1 VIVILQVFSWL
12 VFISYLVS
20 FGYYLFYFRTQRQE
34 TEGRLRIWLA
44 VAAASHTLYLILLG
58 LQLQHIPV
66 GDVFQVLTTCA
77 WFFVLVY
84 LITEIRAKVM
94 TMGVFFIPIILILHG
109 ISSAFIDFK
118 KPLPE
123 LLSTILLFEVHV
135 AIMISAY
142 AAFSISFISSIMYIL
157 LAREMRT
164 RKLGIFFQRLPS
176 LEYVDKLSNQA
187 VNIGLIVVS
196 LGIVLGFYM
205 GTKVWEGRWAL
216 DPKLLAVVISWAIYL
231 AHYVTRKIIGWQG
244 LRAAVVSVV
253 GFNWLLFSFIIV
265 NLFFS
270 KFHNFQ

>member
-1 VIVILQVFSWL
+1 MSEILRSLSWL
-12 VFISYLVS
+12 VLGLYAIS
-20 FGYYLFYFRTQRQE
+20 FGYYLYYFRFKKSE
-34 TEGRLRIWLA
+34 TETRLRIWLA
-44 VAAASHTLYLILLG
+44 LSAGCHTIYVVLLG
-58 LQLQHIPV
+58 LKLQHIPV

-84 LITEIRAKVM
+84 LVLEIRVKVM

-109 ISSAFIDFK
+109 ISSAFIDFD

-123 LLSTILLFEVHV
+123 LLSSILLFEFHV

-142 AAFSISFISSIMYIL
+142 AAFSISFITSIMYIL

-176 LEYVDKLSNQA
+176 LEYVDRLSNHA
-187 VNIGLIVVS
+187 VNIGLALVTV
-196 LGIVLGFYM
+196 GIALGFYM
-205 GTKVWEGRWAL
+205 GMNVWEGKWVL
-216 DPKLLAVVISWAIYL
+216 DPKLLAVVVSWIIYIV
-231 AHYVTRKIIGWQG
+231 HYVTRRAIGWQG
-244 LRAAVVSVV
+244 RRAAVISVV

-270 KFHNFQ
+270 TFHNFQ

>member
-1 VIVILQVFSWL
+1 MIEILRSLSWL
-12 VFISYLVS
+12 VFVLYGVS
-20 FGYYLFYFRTQRQE
+20 FGYYFYYFRIKKQA
-34 TEGRLRIWLA
+34 TESRLRFWLA
-44 VAAASHTLYLILLG
+44 LSAGCHTIYLILLG
-58 LQLQHIPV
+58 LKLQHIPV

-84 LITEIRAKVM
+84 LIIEIRAKVM

-109 ISSAFIDFK
+109 ISSAFIDFD
-118 KPLPE
+118 KPLAE

-142 AAFSISFISSIMYIL
+142 AAFSISFITSIMYIL

-205 GTKVWEGRWAL
+205 GTRVWEGRWAL

-231 AHYVTRKIIGWQG
+231 AHYVTRKIVGWQG
-244 LRAAVVSVV
+244 LRAAVVSVI

>member
-1 VIVILQVFSWL
+1 VSEILRSLSWL
-12 VFISYLVS
+12 VLGLYAIS
-20 FGYYLFYFRTQRQE
+20 FGYYLYYFRFKKSE
-34 TEGRLRIWLA
+34 TETRLRIWLA
-44 VAAASHTLYLILLG
+44 LSAGCHTIYVVLLG
-58 LQLQHIPV
+58 LKLQHIPV

-84 LITEIRAKVM
+84 LVLEIRVKVM

-109 ISSAFIDFK
+109 ISSAFIDFD

-123 LLSTILLFEVHV
+123 LLSSILLFEFHV

-142 AAFSISFISSIMYIL
+142 AAFSISFITSIMYIL

-176 LEYVDKLSNQA
+176 LEYVDRLSNHA
-187 VNIGLIVVS
+187 VNIGLALVTV
-196 LGIVLGFYM
+196 GIALGFYM
-205 GTKVWEGRWAL
+205 GMNVWEGKWVL
-216 DPKLLAVVISWAIYL
+216 DPKLLAVVVSWIIYIV
-231 AHYVTRKIIGWQG
+231 HYVTRRAIGWQG
-244 LRAAVVSVV
+244 RRAAVISVV

-270 KFHNFQ
+270 TFHNFQ